1 MKRFGIFIFCLLLI
15 SLAMAF
21 VVKAAEVEN
30 CLDQEVPIETVTPET
45 LYTEPIST
53 LPTEPYYNI
62 ELLKKIYFE
71 PYSYEKGFGH
81 NEEKIETLYSYI
93 DKLNTL
99 VLENFIEAG
108 VPERKAKLIIAKE
121 VARIEEIII
130 QYQNEDVTWTQ
141 HWAEYPVATEIW
153 IYMKEQLGWSDV
165 VAAGVIGNMMVES
178 GGHTLAIKWWSTSG
192 DNSVGI
198 CQWKTN
204 YPDRAWLV
212 HANLQQQLD
221 FLKGNV
227 ESQMNK
233 WGHLYAKDFTYED
246 FYNLETPEEA
256 AEAFAVCYERCAP
269 QYVERRFKY
278 AIQAYNYFTA

>member
-1 MKRFGIFIFCLLLI
+1 MKRFCIFIFCLLLI
-15 SLAMAF
+15 LLAIVAA
-21 VVKAAEVEN
+21 KAVGGEDY
-30 CLDQEVPIETVTPET
+30 LKQEEMILETI
-45 LYTEPIST
+45 YTEPIST
-53 LPTEPYYNI
+53 LPIEPYYNI
-62 ELLKKIYFE
+62 ELLKESYFE
-71 PYSYEKGFGH
+71 SHFYEKGLGH
-81 NEEKIETLYSYI
+81 SEEKIETLYSYI

-99 VLENFIEAG
+99 ILENFIEAG
-108 VPERKAKLIIAKE
+108 VPERNARLIIAKE
-121 VARIEEIII
+121 VARIEEIIT
-130 QYQNEDVTWTQ
+130 QYQNEDVAWTQ

-212 HANLQQQLD
+212 HSNLQQQLD
-221 FLKGNV
+221 FLRSNV

-233 WGHLYAKDFTYED
+233 WGYLYTEGFSYED
-246 FYNLETPEEA
+246 FCNLETPEA
-256 AEAFAVCYERCAP
+256 AAKAFAICYERCAP